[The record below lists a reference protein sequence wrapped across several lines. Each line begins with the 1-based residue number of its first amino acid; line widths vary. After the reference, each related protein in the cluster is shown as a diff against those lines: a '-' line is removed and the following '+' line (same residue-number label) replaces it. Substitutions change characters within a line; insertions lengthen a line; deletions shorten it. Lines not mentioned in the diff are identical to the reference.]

1 MIRDLSSDSNIKF
14 EKQKEDMDNAVL
26 KKKKYKAE
34 IIELKSSNKKNELEI
49 VEKEE
54 IEQERFD

>member
-1 MIRDLSSDSNIKF
+1 
-14 EKQKEDMDNAVL
+14 MDNAVL

-54 IEQERFD
+54 IEQERFDQLEEENLKLLEE